1 MQTSSKVGVY
11 LSGCPHAC
19 NVIRR
24 GAIHGKSRNIAVP
37 DIIGREERAPVN
49 SGSAEGRSDIMLL

>member
-24 GAIHGKSRNIAVP
+24 VAIYGKSRNIAVP